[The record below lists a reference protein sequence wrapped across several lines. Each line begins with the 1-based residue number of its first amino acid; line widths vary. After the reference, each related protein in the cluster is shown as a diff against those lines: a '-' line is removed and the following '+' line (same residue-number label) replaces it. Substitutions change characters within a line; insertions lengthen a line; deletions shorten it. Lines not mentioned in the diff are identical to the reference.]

1 MGHIST
7 DQLETS
13 LQNLG
18 LLKTE
23 HPPRAGVRLDI
34 IPVIS
39 CLVYDWMVKK
49 LMKVFLTLLST
60 EHCSSLAL
68 LK

>member
-13 LQNLG
+13 LPNLG

-39 CLVYDWMVKK
+39 CLVYEWMVKK
-49 LMKVFLTLLST
+49 
-60 EHCSSLAL
+60 
-68 LK
+68 

>member
-1 MGHIST
+1 MGLNIKYWNSSDHVMGHIST

-13 LQNLG
+13 LPNLG

-39 CLVYDWMVKK
+39 CLVYEWMVKK
-49 LMKVFLTLLST
+49 
-60 EHCSSLAL
+60 
-68 LK
+68 